1 MSQDSPSSKTFSV
14 DREKTTP
21 FLIRVFVHRGRH
33 FDDAEYR
40 DPSNLPKSGQ
50 IHIHTWMD
58 ATLLELKKLLT
69 EVVPELKKPNYDAS
83 LSFALVYPDRKGTMV
98 VKKCGNVIRIDR
110 NNHNKDAQKTL
121 KQLKFEIGDF
131 LDVSIETIKSNNFNG
146 NNVNDNRYGRSYGMN
161 NNNNSYSRYN
171 NENSYGGNRSVYYRG
186 GYRGGYRGRGRG
198 RSRGGYRGRG
208 RGFDRGF
215 DRRRFSNSR
224 PRHFD

>member
-1 MSQDSPSSKTFSV
+1 MSQDSPSTKEFSV

-33 FDDAEYR
+33 FDDEEYR

-69 EVVPELKKPNYDAS
+69 EVVPELQKPNYDAS

-98 VKKCGNVIRIDR
+98 VKKCGKVTRIDR
-110 NNHNKDAQKTL
+110 NNHNKEAQKTL

-131 LDVSIETIKSNNFNG
+131 LDVSIETNANKM
-146 NNVNDNRYGRSYGMN
+146 NDNRYTSRSYGYGM
-161 NNNNSYSRYN
+161 SN
-171 NENSYGGNRSVYYRG
+171 NENSYGGNRGVYYGG
-186 GYRGGYRGRGRG
+186 GY
-198 RSRGGYRGRG
+198 
-208 RGFDRGF
+208 
-215 DRRRFSNSR
+215 
-224 PRHFD
+224 